1 MCLMLFDP
9 LGLVSPV
16 NLQSKLIF
24 KDLLNKWTKFVNELS
39 NTTVHIDRYMG
50 VEEYTNDQIL
60 EIHGFAD
67 FLFFYFLSK

>member
-24 KDLLNKWTKFVNELS
+24 KDLNKWTKFVNELS

-67 FLFFYFLSK
+67 FIFLNFLSK